1 MASQMQV
8 LTWQVRADLHGFGG
22 AGGVHFRILA
32 VGPAL
37 TSEEG
42 AIGMPLDSGF

>member
-8 LTWQVRADLHGFGG
+8 LTWQVRADLHVFGG
-22 AGGVHFRILA
+22 AVVHFRILA